1 MLESMIVAFSMYS
14 KLPMPRIE
22 WNKKNMRYALAFFPL
37 VGVVIGAAQ
46 YLWMWLCQ
54 AVDFGSC
61 FQACGAVLIPILI
74 TGGIHMDG
82 YLDTIDALSSYA
94 EKEKRL
100 EILKDSNSGAFA
112 IIYGCVY
119 MIASFGIWSEMEPS
133 GLVLVGIGYVVSRT
147 LSALSIATFPLA
159 KNTGL
164 AATFQDGANKKQVK
178 WAMLLAFVAESFVL
192 LCYGKCVGALVI
204 VAALISFGFHAW
216 ICKKKFGGITGDL
229 AGFFLQICELL
240 ILLVVMVAD
249 KIG

>member
-1 MLESMIVAFSMYS
+1 MLESVIVAFSMYS

-46 YLWMWLCQ
+46 YLWLWLCRTLE
-54 AVDFGSC
+54 FGGC
-61 FQACGAVLIPILI
+61 FQACGAVLLPIFI

-82 YLDTIDALSSYA
+82 YLDTIEALSSYA

-112 IIYGCVY
+112 IIYGGAY
-119 MIASFGIWSEMEPS
+119 MLASFGIWSEMNARS
-133 GLVLVGIGYVVSRT
+133 ILLVEIGYVVSRT
-147 LSALSIATFPLA
+147 LSALSVTTFPLA

-164 AATFQDGANKKQVK
+164 AATFQDGSNKKQVK
-178 WAMLLAFVAESFVL
+178 GTMLAAFVAECL
-192 LCYGKCVGALVI
+192 LLLWCDRFGGGLVI
-204 VAALISFGFHAW
+204 VAALVSFGFHAW

-229 AGFFLQICELL
+229 AGFFLQVCELA
-240 ILLVVMVAD
+240 ILFVGMMVG
-249 KIG
+249 KIR